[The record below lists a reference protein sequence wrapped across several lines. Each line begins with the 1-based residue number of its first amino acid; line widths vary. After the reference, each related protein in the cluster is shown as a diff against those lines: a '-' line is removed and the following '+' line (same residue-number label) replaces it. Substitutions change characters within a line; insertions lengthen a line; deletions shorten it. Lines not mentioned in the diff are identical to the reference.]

1 MVEVMMPRNKLFI
14 TVLSRLFG
22 GVIMFALLFFLPAG
36 TWLYWQAWMYI
47 GVLIIPMF
55 FVLAY
60 FMKRDPEL
68 LERRMRMRE
77 ERKEQRRI
85 LQFSVLGFILA
96 YLLPGFDIRYGWSNM
111 PAWVSIAAAVVMFL
125 SYALVFRTM
134 QVNSFLSRVI
144 EVAENQKVIDT
155 DVYGIVRHPMYVGV
169 VVLYVI
175 SPIVLGSWWAV
186 IPALVIIPVII
197 FRILDEEI
205 ALEKDLPGYKE
216 YKQRVK
222 YRLIPFVW

>member
-1 MVEVMMPRNKLFI
+1 MSRSKLLA

-22 GVIMFALLFFLPAG
+22 GLFMFALLFFLPAG
-36 TWLYWQAWMYI
+36 TWKYWQAWMYI
-47 GVLIIPMF
+47 GALVFPMF

-60 FMKRDPEL
+60 FMKHDPEL
-68 LERRMRMRE
+68 LERRMKMRE
-77 ERKEQRRI
+77 ERQEQRKI
-85 LQFSVLGFILA
+85 LKFSVLGFVLA
-96 YLLPGFDIRYGWSNM
+96 FLLPGFDIRYGWSNM
-111 PAWVSIAAAVVMFL
+111 PAWVSIAAAVMMFL

-155 DVYGIVRHPMYVGV
+155 DVYGIVRHPMYVGM

-186 IPALVIIPVII
+186 IPALVIIPVIVA
-197 FRILDEEI
+197 RILDEEI
-205 ALEKDLPGYKE
+205 ALETDLPGYKE
-216 YKQRVK
+216 YKQKVK
-222 YRLIPFVW
+222 YRLLPFIW

>member
-1 MVEVMMPRNKLFI
+1 MSRSKLLL
-14 TVLSRLFG
+14 TVLSRLIS
-22 GVIMFALLFFLPAG
+22 GVIMFALMFFLPAG
-36 TWLYWQAWMYI
+36 TWSYWQAWMYI
-47 GVLIIPMF
+47 GVLIIPML

-68 LERRMRMRE
+68 LERRMKMRE
-77 ERKEQRRI
+77 ERGQQRRI
-85 LQFSVLGFILA
+85 IGISVLFFILG

-125 SYALVFRTM
+125 SYLLVFRTM
-134 QVNSFLSRVI
+134 QVNSYLSRII

-155 DVYGIVRHPMYVGV
+155 DVYGVVRHPMYVGM
-169 VVLYVI
+169 VVLYVV

-186 IPALVIIPVII
+186 IPALVIIPVIVV
-197 FRILDEEI
+197 RILDEEK
-205 ALEKDLPGYKE
+205 ALESELAGYKE
-216 YKQRVK
+216 YKQKLK

>member
-1 MVEVMMPRNKLFI
+1 MSHSKLL
-14 TVLSRLFG
+14 TSVLTRLFA
-22 GVIMFALLFFLPAG
+22 GVVMFALLFFLPEG
-36 TWLYWQAWMYI
+36 TWNYWQAWMYI
-47 GVLIIPMF
+47 GVLIVPML

-68 LERRMRMRE
+68 LERRMKMRE
-77 ERKEQRRI
+77 ERGQQRRI
-85 LQFSVLGFILA
+85 IGISVLFFILG

-125 SYALVFRTM
+125 SYLLVFRTM
-134 QVNSFLSRVI
+134 QVNSFLSRII

-155 DVYGIVRHPMYVGV
+155 DVYGVVRHPMYVGM
-169 VVLYVI
+169 VVLYVV

-186 IPALVIIPVII
+186 IPALVIIPVIV
-197 FRILDEEI
+197 FRILDEEK
-205 ALEKDLPGYKE
+205 ALEQELPGYVE
-216 YKQRVK
+216 YKQKVK

>member
-1 MVEVMMPRNKLFI
+1 MSRSKLLL
-14 TVLSRLFG
+14 TVLSRLIG
-22 GVIMFALLFFLPAG
+22 GVIMFALMFFLPAG
-36 TWLYWQAWMYI
+36 TWSYWQAWLYI
-47 GVLIIPMF
+47 GVLIIPML

-68 LERRMRMRE
+68 LERRMKMRE
-77 ERKEQRRI
+77 ERGQQRRI
-85 LQFSVLGFILA
+85 IGISVLFFILG

-125 SYALVFRTM
+125 SYLLVFRTM

-155 DVYGIVRHPMYVGV
+155 DLYGVVRHPMYVGM
-169 VVLYVI
+169 VVLYVV

-186 IPALVIIPVII
+186 IPALVIIPVIV
-197 FRILDEEI
+197 FRILDEEKT
-205 ALEKDLPGYKE
+205 LEQELPGYVE
-216 YKQRVK
+216 YKQKVK
-222 YRLIPFVW
+222 YRLIPCVW

>member
-1 MVEVMMPRNKLFI
+1 MSRSKLLA

-36 TWLYWQAWMYI
+36 TWRYWQAWMYI
-47 GVLIIPMF
+47 GILIIPMF

-60 FMKRDPEL
+60 FMKRDPAL
-68 LERRMRMRE
+68 LERRMKMRE

-85 LQFSVLGFILA
+85 IQASGLTFVLA
-96 YLLPGFDIRYGWSNM
+96 YILPGFDIRYGWSNM
-111 PAWVSIAAAVVMFL
+111 PAWVSIAAGVVLFL
-125 SYALVFRTM
+125 SYMLVFRTM

-155 DVYGIVRHPMYVGV
+155 DVYGIVRHPMYVGM

-175 SPIVLGSWWAV
+175 SPVVLGSWWAV
-186 IPALVIIPVII
+186 IPALVIIPVIV
-197 FRILDEEI
+197 FRILDEEK
-205 ALEKDLPGYKE
+205 ALEQELPGYVE
-216 YKQRVK
+216 YKQKVK

>member
-1 MVEVMMPRNKLFI
+1 MSRSKLLA

-22 GVIMFALLFFLPAG
+22 GLFMFALLFFLPAG
-36 TWLYWQAWMYI
+36 TWKYWQAWMYI
-47 GVLIIPMF
+47 GALVFPMF

-60 FMKRDPEL
+60 FMKHDPEL
-68 LERRMRMRE
+68 LERRMKMRE
-77 ERKEQRRI
+77 ERQEQRKI
-85 LQFSVLGFILA
+85 LKFSVLGFVLA
-96 YLLPGFDIRYGWSNM
+96 FLLPGFDIRYGWSNM
-111 PAWVSIAAAVVMFL
+111 PAWVSIAAAVMMFL

-155 DVYGIVRHPMYVGV
+155 DVYGIVRHPMYVGM

-186 IPALVIIPVII
+186 IPALVIIPVIVA
-197 FRILDEEI
+197 RILDEEI
-205 ALEKDLPGYKE
+205 ALETELPGYKE
-216 YKQRVK
+216 YKQKVK
-222 YRLIPFVW
+222 YRLLPFIW